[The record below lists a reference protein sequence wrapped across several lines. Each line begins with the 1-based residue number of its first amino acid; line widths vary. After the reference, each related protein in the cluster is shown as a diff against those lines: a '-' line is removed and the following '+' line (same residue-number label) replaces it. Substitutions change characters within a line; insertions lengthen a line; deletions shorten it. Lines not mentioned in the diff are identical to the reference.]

1 MAEGNQSDPSP
12 PPGAAPSTRGHLAV
26 AFGILLSRIAGFARE
41 RAIAHYLGN
50 TDASGAF
57 RAALRIPNLLQNL
70 FGEGVLS
77 ASFIPVYAR
86 LVSQD
91 RHDDAR
97 RVASAVASLL
107 LGATAVL
114 VLLGVS
120 FAPELTTLL
129 APGFSGPTRML
140 TIRITRVLFPG
151 AGILVLSAWCL
162 GVLNSHRRLFL
173 SYAAPVVWNV
183 AMIATLVVFAGP
195 LVGAPLAGGSLAVR
209 LAWGAVVGSAL
220 QLAIQ
225 LPSALRLARG
235 FRPSLGRRDPEVSRV
250 LSSFG
255 PVVVARGVVQISAYV
270 DQLLASFLGAAT
282 VSAIGFAQTIAL
294 LPVSLFGMSVSAAEL
309 PEMSRLTGSGGDVAK
324 ELHARLG
331 PAMRRIGFL
340 VAPSTVAML
349 LLGRDL
355 VGALFQTG
363 TFGAQD
369 TRAVAWILVGASVGL
384 LAVTRARLYSSALY
398 ALGETRAPLRFAL
411 GRVALSAALGVV
423 ATFPAQSALGYGP
436 TTAASLIVASS
447 GVAGWLELL
456 LLRAALSSRIGPPPS
471 TWRGDARIW
480 AVALVAGGAAA
491 AIAWALPVDRPLL
504 HALATLPAFGGTYLV
519 LAHLA
524 GVPDAR
530 ALAARVTRRR

>member
-1 MAEGNQSDPSP
+1 MTGVDRETSGSAPRA
-12 PPGAAPSTRGHLAV
+12 GAAVV
-26 AFGILLSRIAGFARE
+26 ALGILLSRLAGFARE

-86 LVSQD
+86 LVAQG

-97 RVASAVASLL
+97 KVASAVASLL
-107 LGATAVL
+107 LVATSAL

-129 APGFSGPTRML
+129 APGFVGPTRLL

-151 AGILVLSAWCL
+151 MGLLVLSAWCL
-162 GVLNSHRRLFL
+162 GILNSHRRLFL
-173 SYAAPVVWNV
+173 SYAAPVVWNA
-183 AMIATLVVFAGP
+183 AMIAVLVAFGGD
-195 LVGAPLAGGSLAVR
+195 LVGAPLSGGPLAVR
-209 LAWGAVVGSAL
+209 LAWGAVAGSAL

-235 FRPSLGRRDPEVSRV
+235 VRPWLGRKNPEVARV
-250 LSSFG
+250 VSSFG

-294 LPVSLFGMSVSAAEL
+294 LPVGLFGMSVSAAEL
-309 PEMSRLTGSGGDVAK
+309 PEMSRLAGSGGDVAK
-324 ELHARLG
+324 ELHARMA
-331 PAMRRIGFL
+331 PAIGRIGFW
-340 VAPSTVAML
+340 VVPSTVAML

-363 TFGAQD
+363 TFRAAD
-369 TRAVAWILVGASVGL
+369 TRAVAWILVGCSVGL

-411 GRVALSAALGVV
+411 VRVTLSAALGVL
-423 ATFPAQSALGYGP
+423 AAFPLRNALGYGP

-447 GVAGWLELL
+447 GVAGWLELR
-456 LLRAALSSRIGPPPS
+456 LLRSALSARIGPPPPA
-471 TWRGDARIW
+471 WRRDARLW
-480 AVALVAGGAAA
+480 AIALVAGSAGA
-491 AIAWALPVDRPLL
+491 AIAWALPTDRPLL
-504 HALATLPAFGGTYLV
+504 HALATLPSFGVLYLV
-519 LAHLA
+519 LAHLV
-524 GVPDAR
+524 GIPEAR
-530 ALAARVTRRR
+530 ELAARLGWRGER